1 MGSAI
6 SKTTRAAPR
15 LGKKD
20 VKNVAVALPI
30 SYGFNNTKSQNTPPL
45 DTSRRQGRD
54 EWGDTLNRMS
64 AIISSSKWTETPAT
78 ATVGDKELPTN
89 EKPFESF
96 DNVHV
101 SQRSA
106 ALKNKLPG
114 QRDASKETLSQDLSR
129 ETVPGGKL
137 TQESFLLLFRLHRED
152 ATQWNAQALSERFQL
167 SPTDV
172 HNLLT
177 YSRTYLGRQD
187 PDGIFR
193 GYYNP
198 DRQNTIVRFER
209 D

>member
-20 VKNVAVALPI
+20 GKNVTVTLPI
-30 SYGFNNTKSQNTPPL
+30 SYGSNNTKSQNTPPI
-45 DTSRRQGRD
+45 DTSRRQSRD

-78 ATVGDKELPTN
+78 ANVDDKELPAS
-89 EKPFESF
+89 EKPFESL

-101 SQRSA
+101 SRRSA

-114 QRDASKETLSQDLSR
+114 QRDARKEVFSQDLPR
-129 ETVPGGKL
+129 ETVPRGKL

-152 ATQWNAQALSERFQL
+152 AARWNAQALSKHFQL

-172 HNLLT
+172 QNLLT
-177 YSRTYLGRQD
+177 YSRTYLPRQD